1 MKTKNAYHSNSTGAG
16 LAMRQ
21 RFIIPLALITL
32 FALGA
37 APAVGQEHE
46 STSEPHEEHSAEH
59 EFHSNHFGGFL
70 GTSIRHE
77 ADEAAATLGLE
88 YARQFTRHWSVVS
101 YVELV
106 SSNLERDIILLAGV
120 GYYPVK
126 RLALILAPGIEQA
139 SRDVEH
145 NGEVEEEQELEF
157 LVRVGAA
164 YGFRLTPQASL
175 GPTVFVDT
183 AGGKVTTV
191 LGLTM
196 VVGF

>member
-1 MKTKNAYHSNSTGAG
+1 MNGVTSVVSTCARPPRKS
-16 LAMRQ
+16 LRLV
-21 RFIIPLALITL
+21 PLALIAL
-32 FALGA
+32 FALGVV
-37 APAVGQEHE
+37 PALGQEHE
-46 STSEPHEEHSAEH
+46 PAAEPHEEHSAEH
-59 EFHSNHFGGFL
+59 EFHRNHFGGFL

-88 YARQFTRHWSVVS
+88 YARQFTPHWSVTG

-145 NGEVEEEQELEF
+145 NGEVKQEEELEF
-157 LVRVGAA
+157 LLRVGAV

-183 AGGKVTTV
+183 AGDKVTTV

-196 VVGF
+196 IVGF